1 MKCHINNSEITVC
14 LKGVFFKFIDLVETA
29 RSLLNQ
35 TRISHKNH
43 LPMQRTRRSRET
55 QKREG
60 KKIEENKLK
69 VKHNGLTITK
79 LL

>member
-1 MKCHINNSEITVC
+1 M
-14 LKGVFFKFIDLVETA
+14 ETA